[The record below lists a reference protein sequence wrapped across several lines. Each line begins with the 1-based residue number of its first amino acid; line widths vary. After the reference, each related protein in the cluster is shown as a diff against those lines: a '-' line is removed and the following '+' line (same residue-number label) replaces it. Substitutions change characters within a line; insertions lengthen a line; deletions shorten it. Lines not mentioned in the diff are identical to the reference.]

1 MSQPHPQDPAPTAQR
16 DAQGRFIKGNAGGP
30 GNPFARHV
38 AKLRAALINSVSVA
52 DMEQLADDLR
62 IQAKLGNV
70 TAIKLL
76 FLYVLG
82 KPPQPVNPDTLDI
95 EEWKQVFQPI
105 PQIMKEMPKA
115 MMSVP
120 VETASRM
127 VQAMQ
132 PCMEK
137 AVGEVMALPQAEY
150 SQLVNE
156 ATSETRET
164 TSGDSSCQEVPPSPS
179 PNGSRG
185 RKTKPVPPSPKGPNR
200 TRQRRK
206 WPSSGW
212 MNASERSAVRSQT
225 TSFAPKRKQAEDSP
239 DRPSDSPG

>member
-1 MSQPHPQDPAPTAQR
+1 MNQKPSQDPTPTAQR

-30 GNPFARHV
+30 GNPFARHM
-38 AKLRAALINSVSVA
+38 AKLRAALINSVSEA
-52 DMEQLADDLR
+52 DMQQLADDLR

-95 EEWKQVFQPI
+95 EEWKQLFQPI

-137 AVGEVMALPQAEY
+137 AVGDVVALPQAEY
-150 SQLVNE
+150 AEL
-156 ATSETRET
+156 ARET
-164 TSGDSSCQEVPPSPS
+164 TSGDNSCQDVPPSPS
-179 PNGSRG
+179 PNGNHG
-185 RKTKPVPPSPKGPNR
+185 RKTKPTAPSPNGG
-200 TRQRRK
+200 
-206 WPSSGW
+206 SS
-212 MNASERSAVRSQT
+212 R
-225 TSFAPKRKQAEDSP
+225 PKPLPPWLMKIAEKMRIVS
-239 DRPSDSPG
+239 RHSGTGRH

>member
-1 MSQPHPQDPAPTAQR
+1 MSHSPSPNPATNPQR
-16 DAQGRFIKGNAGGP
+16 DAQGRFAPGNNGGP

-38 AKLRAALINSVSVA
+38 AKLRAALVNSVSEA

-62 IQAKLGNV
+62 IQAKLGNMA
-70 TAIKLL
+70 AIKLL
-76 FLYVLG
+76 FLYMLG
-82 KPPQPVNPDTLDI
+82 KPTQPVNPDTLDI
-95 EEWKQVFQPI
+95 EEWKQLFQPI

-156 ATSETRET
+156 ASN
-164 TSGDSSCQEVPPSPS
+164 GDNACQDVPASPSPNGGNGRNKTKPSPS
-179 PNGSRG
+179 PNGGSSRPKPLPPWLMKIADKARILSRG
-185 RKTKPVPPSPKGPNR
+185 TGKG
-200 TRQRRK
+200 RRR
-206 WPSSGW
+206 G
-212 MNASERSAVRSQT
+212 
-225 TSFAPKRKQAEDSP
+225 
-239 DRPSDSPG
+239 G

>member
-1 MSQPHPQDPAPTAQR
+1 MSPSNPHDPTPTAQR
-16 DAQGRFIKGNAGGP
+16 DTQGRFIKGNAGGP

-95 EEWKQVFQPI
+95 EEWKQLFQPI
-105 PQIMKEMPKA
+105 PQIMKEMPQA

-137 AVGEVMALPQAEY
+137 AVGDVVALPQAEY
-150 SQLVNE
+150 AEL
-156 ATSETRET
+156 ARET
-164 TSGDSSCQEVPPSPS
+164 TSGDNSCQDVPPSPS
-179 PNGSRG
+179 PNGNHG
-185 RKTKPVPPSPKGPNR
+185 RKTKPTAPSPNGG
-200 TRQRRK
+200 
-206 WPSSGW
+206 SS
-212 MNASERSAVRSQT
+212 R
-225 TSFAPKRKQAEDSP
+225 PKPLPPWLMKIAEKMRIVS
-239 DRPSDSPG
+239 RHSGTGRH